1 MTGKMQKF
9 VCQYNFSIALE
20 KINLKKSPW
29 PPTCTYMCLVSQGS
43 IPQFFFFFCFLQVR
57 MQGFYMK
64 HY

>member
-9 VCQYNFSIALE
+9 VCQYNFSMALE

-43 IPQFFFFFCFLQVR
+43 ISQFFFFFVFFKLECRDFT
-57 MQGFYMK
+57 
-64 HY
+64 